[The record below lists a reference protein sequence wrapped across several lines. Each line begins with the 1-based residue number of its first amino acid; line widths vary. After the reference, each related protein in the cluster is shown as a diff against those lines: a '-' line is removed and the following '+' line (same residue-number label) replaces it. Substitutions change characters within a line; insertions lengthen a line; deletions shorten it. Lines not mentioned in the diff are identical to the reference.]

1 MKLKSSILK
10 PIFFLL
16 TVVFLFQ
23 ACGPKEPVKTTPF
36 VVVRGS
42 ELRSEII
49 LLPLDEE
56 AISGLLDY
64 IKKGGDT
71 KGTGP
76 VDFYNESYYRGLL
89 KLFTSDADNDGK
101 FELEDLFDDV
111 EGERTFKSKTAKYF
125 TGGIGYSVIDS
136 RGKRPSK
143 KSYRPFFLMEKE
155 GNLWWIFYRKKG
167 DVNHITGLMV
177 TVPLFKKLRH
187 FEK

>member
-1 MKLKSSILK
+1 M
-10 PIFFLL
+10 
-16 TVVFLFQ
+16 
-23 ACGPKEPVKTTPF
+23 
-36 VVVRGS
+36 
-42 ELRSEII
+42 
-49 LLPLDEE
+49 DEE
-56 AISGLLDY
+56 AISCLLDY

-89 KLFTSDADNDGK
+89 ELFTSDANNDGK

-111 EGERTFKSKTAKYF
+111 EGERTFKIETAKYF

-143 KSYRPFFLMEKE
+143 KSYKPFFLTEKE